1 MRSICFYFQVHQP
14 FRLRHYRFLDI
25 GNRHDYFDD
34 AKNRSIMRKVAY
46 KCYLPANKL
55 MLELIQQHQG
65 KFKISYSISGTA
77 LDQFEAYAPEVL
89 QSFIDLAETGCVAF
103 LSETYSHS
111 LAALKSEEE
120 FKCQILAHREKIKQY
135 FNQEPRVFRNTELIY
150 NNQIGKVI
158 GDLGYEGI
166 LTEGADHILDWKS
179 PNFLYASN
187 DKTRLKI
194 LLKNYK
200 LSDDIAL
207 SFLDKNW
214 PGWPLT
220 ADKYVHWLNS
230 VIGDQYVINLFMDY
244 ETFGE
249 HQWESTGI
257 LNFLKALPGT
267 LLDRSSYSF
276 LTPSEVIDQYQVVD
290 KIDIPNTISWADMER
305 DLSAWLGNNIQWDAF
320 NQLYELEKL
329 VKKSKDPSLKRDW
342 KYLQT
347 SDHFYYMCT
356 KWFADGDVHKY
367 FNPYNQPYDAF
378 IYFMNALTDFKQRLK
393 AAVEVKEKV
402 V

>member
-1 MRSICFYFQVHQP
+1 
-14 FRLRHYRFLDI
+14 
-25 GNRHDYFDD
+25 
-34 AKNRSIMRKVAY
+34 
-46 KCYLPANKL
+46 

-89 QSFIDLAETGCVAF
+89 QSFIGLAETGCVEF

-120 FKCQILAHREKIKQY
+120 FKCQTLAHRKKIKRY

-158 GDLGYEGI
+158 DDLGYEGI
-166 LTEGADHILDWKS
+166 LTEGADHILDWKR

-200 LSDDIAL
+200 LSDDIAFRF
-207 SFLDKNW
+207 SDKNW

-257 LNFLKALPGT
+257 FNFLKALPGT
-267 LLDRSSYSF
+267 VFDRSSYLF

-329 VKKSKDPSLKRDW
+329 VKKSKDLSLKRDW

-356 KWFADGDVHKY
+356 KWFVDGDVHNY

-393 AAVEVKEKV
+393 AAVEVKEKMV
-402 V
+402 